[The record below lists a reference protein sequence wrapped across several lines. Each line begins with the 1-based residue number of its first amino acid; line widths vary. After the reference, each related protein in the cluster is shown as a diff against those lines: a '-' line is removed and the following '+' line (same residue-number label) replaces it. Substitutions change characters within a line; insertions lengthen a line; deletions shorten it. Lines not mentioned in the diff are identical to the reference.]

1 MEIVMKQMF
10 GMLAQAAQGGQQ
22 TPAGGAMGMLLW
34 MLPIFGLMYFLM
46 WRPQAKKQKEHDEM
60 LTRIK
65 AGDQVMTTCGIF
77 AKVVRVSDKKV
88 YLEVAPNVKL
98 EFALAAVAEVIQ
110 PEEDKDKPKEAQ
122 AAK

>member
-1 MEIVMKQMF
+1 MEIMMQQMF

-22 TPAGGAMGMLLW
+22 APAGGAMGMLLW
-34 MLPIFGLMYFLM
+34 MVPIFGLMYFLM

-65 AGDQVMTTCGIF
+65 AGDQVMTTCGIYG
-77 AKVVRVSDKKV
+77 KVVRVADKKV

-98 EFALAAVAEVIQ
+98 EFALPAIAEVIQ
-110 PEEDKDKPKEAQ
+110 PEEEKDS

>member
-1 MEIVMKQMF
+1 MF

-34 MLPIFGLMYFLM
+34 IFGLMYFLM

-77 AKVVRVSDKKV
+77 GKVVRVEDKKV

-98 EFALAAVAEVIQ
+98 EFALAAIAEVIQ
-110 PEEDKDKPKEAQ
+110 PEEDKDKPKDAIV
-122 AAK
+122 AK

>member
-1 MEIVMKQMF
+1 MNEMSVV
-10 GMLAQAAQGGQQ
+10 LAQAAQGQPGAA
-22 TPAGGAMGMLLW
+22 AGGLSMLLW
-34 MLPIFGLMYFLM
+34 MVPLFGLMYFMM

-77 AKVVRVSDKKV
+77 GKVVRVEDKKV

-98 EFALAAVAEVIQ
+98 EFALAAIAEVIQ
-110 PEEDKDKPKEAQ
+110 PEEDKDKPKDAIV
-122 AAK
+122 AK